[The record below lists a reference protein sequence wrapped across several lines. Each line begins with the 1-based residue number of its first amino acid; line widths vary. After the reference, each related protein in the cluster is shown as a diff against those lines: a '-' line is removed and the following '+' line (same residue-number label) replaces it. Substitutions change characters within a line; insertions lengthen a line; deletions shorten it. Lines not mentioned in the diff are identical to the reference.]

1 MKKQLLLLAMFL
13 LPLVLCAHNIE
24 AQSAE
29 GVTIYYNYINNAT
42 ELEVTYGWYSYF
54 DGDNYQGNVVI
65 PEEVTCMNRTLKVT
79 RIGNYAFYRSSGLT
93 SVTIPNSVT
102 SIGNMAFQDCS
113 GLTSVTIGTSVTSI
127 GSMAFSGCSKLTSIT
142 IPNSVTTIGISAFEG
157 CSGLTSVTIPN
168 SVTSIGDFAFKDCS
182 GLTSITIPESMTE
195 ISRETFSGCSGL
207 TSVAIPNS
215 ISYIGSHAFYKCS
228 NLPSITIP
236 ISVTN
241 IGKMAFANCS
251 GLTSIVIPNSVKK
264 IGDGAFY
271 ECSNITS
278 VTIGSSVTE
287 IGKRAFYWWANNIT
301 IISLIEKPFGIDGG
315 NSANSPFG
323 PTTYKNS
330 TLYVP
335 IGTKQLYQHSRG
347 WWDFQNIVEGI
358 PTGIEAV
365 TDSKQEP
372 VSYYSLDGRKIDSP
386 KSGTVVVK
394 KQGNRMKK
402 VLIK

>member
-1 MKKQLLLLAMFL
+1 MNNKIKTILFTLFILMTGTKAYAYYYDII
-13 LPLVLCAHNIE
+13 VKNADGIN
-24 AQSAE
+24 
-29 GVTIYYNYINNAT
+29 IYYKYINDGK
-42 ELEVTYGWYSYF
+42 ELEVTF
-54 DGDNYQGNVVI
+54 DGDAAHSNYRGNIVI
-65 PEEVTCMNRTLKVT
+65 PEEITYENKTLKVT
-79 RIGNYAFYRSSGLT
+79 SIGKDAFYHRSSMT

-102 SIGNMAFQDCS
+102 SIGS
-113 GLTSVTIGTSVTSI
+113 K
-127 GSMAFSGCSKLTSIT
+127 AFSGCSKLTSIT
-142 IPNSVTTIGISAFEG
+142 IPNSVTILGISAFEG

-241 IGKMAFANCS
+241 IGKMAFSKCS
-251 GLTSIVIPNSVKK
+251 GLTSVIIPNSVKK

-287 IGKRAFYWWANNIT
+287 IGKRAFYWWAKNIT
-301 IISLIEKPFGIDGG
+301 IISLIEKPFGVDGP
-315 NSANSPFG
+315 NLANSLFG

-335 IGTKQLYQHSRG
+335 IGTKQLYQYSRG
-347 WWDFQNIVEGI
+347 WRDFQNIVEGI

-372 VSYYSLDGRKIDSP
+372 ICYYSLGGRKIDSP

>member
-1 MKKQLLLLAMFL
+1 MNNKIKTILFTLFILMTGTKAYAYYYDII
-13 LPLVLCAHNIE
+13 VKNADGIN
-24 AQSAE
+24 
-29 GVTIYYNYINNAT
+29 IYYKYINDGK
-42 ELEVTYGWYSYF
+42 ELEVTF
-54 DGDNYQGNVVI
+54 DGDAYRSNYCGNIVI
-65 PEEVTCMNRTLKVT
+65 PEEISYENNTLKVT
-79 RIGNYAFYRSSGLT
+79 SIGKDAFLDRSSMT

-102 SIGNMAFQDCS
+102 SIGS
-113 GLTSVTIGTSVTSI
+113 K
-127 GSMAFSGCSKLTSIT
+127 AFSGCSKLTSIT
-142 IPNSVTTIGISAFEG
+142 IPNSVTTIGTSAFEG

-168 SVTSIGDFAFKDCS
+168 GVTTIGDFAFKDCS
-182 GLTSITIPESMTE
+182 GLTSITIPESMTK

-207 TSVAIPNS
+207 TSVAIPKS

-236 ISVTN
+236 NSVTN
-241 IGKMAFANCS
+241 IGEMAFANCS
-251 GLTSIVIPNSVKK
+251 GLTSIVIPNSVEK

-287 IGKRAFYWWANNIT
+287 IGKRAFYWWAKNIT
-301 IISLIEKPFGIDGG
+301 IISLIEKPFGIDGD
-315 NSANSPFG
+315 NSANMVFG

-335 IGTKQLYQHSRG
+335 IGTKQLYQYSRG
-347 WWDFQNIVEGI
+347 WRDFQNIVEGI

-372 VSYYSLDGRKIDSP
+372 VCYYSLDGRKIDSP

-394 KQGNRMKK
+394 KQGKRMKK

>member
-1 MKKQLLLLAMFL
+1 MNNKIKTILFTLFILMTGTKAYAYYYDII
-13 LPLVLCAHNIE
+13 VKNADGIN
-24 AQSAE
+24 
-29 GVTIYYNYINNAT
+29 IYYKYINDGK
-42 ELEVTYGWYSYF
+42 ELEVTF
-54 DGDNYQGNVVI
+54 DGDAYRSNYCGNIVI
-65 PEEVTCMNRTLKVT
+65 PEEISYENNTLKVT
-79 RIGNYAFYRSSGLT
+79 SIGKDAFHDRSSMT

-102 SIGNMAFQDCS
+102 SIGS
-113 GLTSVTIGTSVTSI
+113 K
-127 GSMAFSGCSKLTSIT
+127 AFSGCSKLTSIT

-168 SVTSIGDFAFKDCS
+168 SVTNIWDFAFKDCS
-182 GLTSITIPESMTE
+182 GLTSITIPESMTK
-195 ISRETFSGCSGL
+195 ISSETFSGCSGL

-251 GLTSIVIPNSVKK
+251 GLTSIVIPNSVEK

-287 IGKRAFYWWANNIT
+287 IGKRAFYWWAKNIT
-301 IISLIEKPFGIDGG
+301 IISLIEKPFGIDGD
-315 NSANSPFG
+315 NSANMVFG

-335 IGTKQLYQHSRG
+335 IGTKQLYQYSRG
-347 WWDFQNIVEGI
+347 WRDFQNIVEGI
-358 PTGIEAV
+358 PAGIEAV

-394 KQGNRMKK
+394 KQGKRMKK

>member
-1 MKKQLLLLAMFL
+1 MNNKITTILFTLFILMTGTKAYAYYYDII
-13 LPLVLCAHNIE
+13 VKNADGIN
-24 AQSAE
+24 
-29 GVTIYYNYINNAT
+29 IYYKYINDGK
-42 ELEVTYGWYSYF
+42 ELEVTF
-54 DGDNYQGNVVI
+54 DGDAAHSNYRGNIVI
-65 PEEVTCMNRTLKVT
+65 PEEITYENKTLKVT
-79 RIGNYAFYRSSGLT
+79 SIGNDAFYHRSSMT

-102 SIGNMAFQDCS
+102 SIGS
-113 GLTSVTIGTSVTSI
+113 K
-127 GSMAFSGCSKLTSIT
+127 AFSGCSKLTSIT
-142 IPNSVTTIGISAFEG
+142 IPNSVTILGISAFEG

-241 IGKMAFANCS
+241 IGKMAFSKCS
-251 GLTSIVIPNSVKK
+251 GLTSVIIPNSVKK

-271 ECSNITS
+271 ECSNITT

-287 IGKRAFYWWANNIT
+287 IGGRAFYWWANNIT
-301 IISLIEKPFGIDGG
+301 IISLIEKPFGVDGP
-315 NSANSPFG
+315 NLANSLFG

-335 IGTKQLYQHSRG
+335 IGTKQLYQYSRG
-347 WWDFQNIVEGI
+347 WRDFQNIVEGI

-372 VSYYSLDGRKIDSP
+372 VSYYSLGGRKIDSP

-394 KQGNRMKK
+394 KQGKRIEK

>member
-1 MKKQLLLLAMFL
+1 MTGTKAYAYYYDIIVKNADGI
-13 LPLVLCAHNIE
+13 N
-24 AQSAE
+24 
-29 GVTIYYNYINNAT
+29 IYYKYINDGK
-42 ELEVTYGWYSYF
+42 ELEVTF
-54 DGDNYQGNVVI
+54 DGDAYRSNYCGNIVI
-65 PEEVTCMNRTLKVT
+65 PEEISYENNTLKVT
-79 RIGNYAFYRSSGLT
+79 SIGKDAFHDRSSMT

-102 SIGNMAFQDCS
+102 SIGS
-113 GLTSVTIGTSVTSI
+113 K
-127 GSMAFSGCSKLTSIT
+127 AFSGCSKLTSIT
-142 IPNSVTTIGISAFEG
+142 IPNSVTTIGTSAFEG

-168 SVTSIGDFAFKDCS
+168 GVTTIGDFAFKDCS
-182 GLTSITIPESMTE
+182 GLTSITIPESMTK

-236 ISVTN
+236 NSVTN
-241 IGKMAFANCS
+241 IGEMAFANCS
-251 GLTSIVIPNSVKK
+251 GLISIVIPNSVEK

-287 IGKRAFYWWANNIT
+287 IGERAFYWWAKNIT
-301 IISLIEKPFGIDGG
+301 IISLIEKPFGIDGD
-315 NSANSPFG
+315 NSANMVFG

-335 IGTKQLYQHSRG
+335 IGTKQLYQYSRG
-347 WWDFQNIVEGI
+347 WRDFQNIVEGI

>member
-1 MKKQLLLLAMFL
+1 M
-13 LPLVLCAHNIE
+13 
-24 AQSAE
+24 
-29 GVTIYYNYINNAT
+29 
-42 ELEVTYGWYSYF
+42 
-54 DGDNYQGNVVI
+54 
-65 PEEVTCMNRTLKVT
+65 
-79 RIGNYAFYRSSGLT
+79 
-93 SVTIPNSVT
+93 
-102 SIGNMAFQDCS
+102 
-113 GLTSVTIGTSVTSI
+113 
-127 GSMAFSGCSKLTSIT
+127 
-142 IPNSVTTIGISAFEG
+142 
-157 CSGLTSVTIPN
+157 
-168 SVTSIGDFAFKDCS
+168 
-182 GLTSITIPESMTE
+182 
-195 ISRETFSGCSGL
+195 
-207 TSVAIPNS
+207 
-215 ISYIGSHAFYKCS
+215 
-228 NLPSITIP
+228 
-236 ISVTN
+236 TN

-251 GLTSIVIPNSVKK
+251 GLTSIVIPNSVEK

-287 IGKRAFYWWANNIT
+287 IGKRAFYWWAKNIT
-301 IISLIEKPFGIDGG
+301 IISLIEKPFGVDGP

-335 IGTKQLYQHSRG
+335 IGTKQLYQYSRG
-347 WWDFQNIVEGI
+347 WRDFQNIVEGI

>member
-1 MKKQLLLLAMFL
+1 MNNKIKTILFTSFILMTGTKAYAYYYDII
-13 LPLVLCAHNIE
+13 VKNADGIN
-24 AQSAE
+24 
-29 GVTIYYNYINNAT
+29 IYYKYINDGK
-42 ELEVTYGWYSYF
+42 ELEVTF
-54 DGDNYQGNVVI
+54 DGDAYRSNYCGNIVI
-65 PEEVTCMNRTLKVT
+65 LEEISYENNTLKVT
-79 RIGNYAFYRSSGLT
+79 SIGKDAFHDRSSMT

-102 SIGNMAFQDCS
+102 SIGS
-113 GLTSVTIGTSVTSI
+113 K
-127 GSMAFSGCSKLTSIT
+127 AFSGCSKLTSIT
-142 IPNSVTTIGISAFEG
+142 IPNSVTTIGTSAFEG

-168 SVTSIGDFAFKDCS
+168 GVTTIGDFAFKDCS
-182 GLTSITIPESMTE
+182 GLTSITIPESMTK
-195 ISRETFSGCSGL
+195 ILRETFSGCSGL

-236 ISVTN
+236 NSVTN
-241 IGKMAFANCS
+241 IGEMAFANCS
-251 GLTSIVIPNSVKK
+251 GLTSIVIPNSVEK

-287 IGKRAFYWWANNIT
+287 IGKRAFYWWAKNIT
-301 IISLIEKPFGIDGG
+301 IISLIEKPFGIDGD
-315 NSANSPFG
+315 NSANMVFG

-335 IGTKQLYQHSRG
+335 IGTKQLYQYSRG
-347 WWDFQNIVEGI
+347 WRDFQNIMEGI

-372 VSYYSLDGRKIDSP
+372 VSYYSLDGRIIDSP

-394 KQGNRMKK
+394 KQGKRMKK

>member
-1 MKKQLLLLAMFL
+1 MNNKIKTILFTLFILMTGTKAYAYYYDII
-13 LPLVLCAHNIE
+13 VKNADGIN
-24 AQSAE
+24 
-29 GVTIYYNYINNAT
+29 IYYKYINDGK
-42 ELEVTYGWYSYF
+42 ELEVTF
-54 DGDNYQGNVVI
+54 DGDAYRSNYCGNIVI
-65 PEEVTCMNRTLKVT
+65 PEEISYENNTLKVT
-79 RIGNYAFYRSSGLT
+79 SIGKDAFHDRSSMT

-102 SIGNMAFQDCS
+102 SIGS
-113 GLTSVTIGTSVTSI
+113 K
-127 GSMAFSGCSKLTSIT
+127 AFSGCSKLTSIT
-142 IPNSVTTIGISAFEG
+142 IPNSVTTIGTSAFEG

-168 SVTSIGDFAFKDCS
+168 GVTTIGDFAFKDCS

-195 ISRETFSGCSGL
+195 ISRETFSSCSGL

-236 ISVTN
+236 NSVTN
-241 IGKMAFANCS
+241 IGEMAFANCS
-251 GLTSIVIPNSVKK
+251 GLTSIVIPNSVEK

-287 IGKRAFYWWANNIT
+287 IGKRAFYWWAKNIT
-301 IISLIEKPFGIDGG
+301 IISLIEKPFGIDGD
-315 NSANSPFG
+315 NSANMVFG

-335 IGTKQLYQHSRG
+335 IGTKQLYQYSRG
-347 WWDFQNIVEGI
+347 WRDFQNIVEGI